1 MVIWSDEAKRD
12 LRGIYD
18 YIARESKIYAQ
29 RVADEIVAH
38 SMEVDNMPRRY
49 RMMPELEDDAVREFS
64 IYSYRVIFEIMTD
77 HIYVLAVAHKRQNI
91 KAYDI
96 NIKREQ

>member
-1 MVIWSDEAKRD
+1 MVIWSEEAKRD
-12 LRGIYD
+12 LRGIYE

-29 RVADEIVAH
+29 RVADNIVAK
-38 SMEVDNMPRRY
+38 SMETDKMPRRFH
-49 RMMPELEDDAVREFS
+49 MMPELEEDAVREFS

-77 HIYVLAVAHKRQNI
+77 HIYVLAVAHKRKNI
-91 KAYDI
+91 MADDI

>member
-1 MVIWSDEAKRD
+1 MVIWSEEAKRD

-29 RVADEIVAH
+29 QVADNVVAQ
-38 SMEVDNMPRRY
+38 SMDVDKMPRRY

-91 KAYDI
+91 MADDI
-96 NIKREQ
+96 NSKREQ